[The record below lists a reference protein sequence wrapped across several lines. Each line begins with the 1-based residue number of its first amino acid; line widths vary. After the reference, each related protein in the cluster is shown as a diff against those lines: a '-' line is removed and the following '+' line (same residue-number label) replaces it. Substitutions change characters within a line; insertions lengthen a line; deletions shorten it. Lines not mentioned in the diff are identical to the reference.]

1 MKCRVCDKDKKE
13 FKWRNGL
20 QGGQCKKNDEGRLV
34 DFGKKGKKYKD
45 VSCLLFTDGERT
57 WRGVINKIIPDKC
70 YYHGPSVSLIGKK
83 KKQKKKSTLKCI
95 LIVLGT
101 TNVLHL

>member
-1 MKCRVCDKDKKE
+1 M
-13 FKWRNGL
+13 
-20 QGGQCKKNDEGRLV
+20 

-70 YYHGPSVSLIGKK
+70 YYHGPSVSLIEKK
-83 KKQKKKSTLKCI
+83 EKEIDSKMYPNSFGNNECI
-95 LIVLGT
+95 AFVIRMIATTKMHAIVVPV
-101 TNVLHL
+101 NIQN